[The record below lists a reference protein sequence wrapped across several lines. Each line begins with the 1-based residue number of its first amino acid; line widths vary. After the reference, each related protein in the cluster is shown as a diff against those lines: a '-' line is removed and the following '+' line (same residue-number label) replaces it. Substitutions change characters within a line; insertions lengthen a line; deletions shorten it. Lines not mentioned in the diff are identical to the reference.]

1 MGTRRCCSKSSYDV
15 VAVVVVVVAA
25 DKQHFVAAAS
35 FSAHSRR
42 NRLGT
47 ADDDDGDDRLIGH
60 GTAEDGCFGTDSD
73 HQIGAAVVVVAAAFA
88 GLAGEALAAASD
100 SRPWPHRCYY

>member
-1 MGTRRCCSKSSYDV
+1 M
-15 VAVVVVVVAA
+15 
-25 DKQHFVAAAS
+25 
-35 FSAHSRR
+35 
-42 NRLGT
+42 GT

-73 HQIGAAVVVVAAAFA
+73 HQIGAVVVAAAFA

-100 SRPWPHRCYY
+100 SRPWPHRCYYYCCCCYGYY